1 MAPKIFGNNSFHF
14 CCCVGP
20 MPSLETLNGPLHAL
34 QALKLYQ
41 AILRPCESL
50 IRPSECFITRPMHLI
65 KSPSTPLSTSSSHN
79 VPFFPSK
86 SSFKSRS
93 PPPSHYQGPLTPLEV
108 PRTPFQV
115 LTPVSSPICRL
126 DPFLALLRPLCH
138 IQGLN
143 PFLSLR
149 NASSA
154 PLTHLLSLPQRP
166 RPSLLPSPRLSLVS
180 SRHPYPYSSPY
191 SLLKVS
197 SQNSPRDPLTSRFSL
212 STPLTVPLTYS
223 PHPLLTSSPCPYS
236 PPLCASHTF

>member
-1 MAPKIFGNNSFHF
+1 
-14 CCCVGP
+14 

-126 DPFLALLRPLCH
+126 DPFLALLSPLCH
-138 IQGLN
+138 IQGLKPPPPT

-154 PLTHLLSLPQRP
+154 PLTHLLTPCPSFIHLGPPQF
-166 RPSLLPSPRLSLVS
+166 PSKSPFTCLSPSPSQSLQISFPLRCFSPLSV
-180 SRHPYPYSSPY
+180 HA
-191 SLLKVS
+191 
-197 SQNSPRDPLTSRFSL
+197 SRFQ
-212 STPLTVPLTYS
+212 
-223 PHPLLTSSPCPYS
+223 
-236 PPLCASHTF
+236 